1 MSQGEVT
8 RSASR
13 RLAESYGSR
22 TGFVRTY
29 RHRIQYLLGRYRDYS
44 NIDWASVERLV
55 FVCKGNICRSAF
67 AEAVARSLGME
78 AVSCGLQTVI
88 SAPANEDA
96 VKTAREMGYALD
108 EHRTTPIMYMVI
120 QKTDLVIAM
129 EPWQA
134 EYIGRQLV
142 RPHSYTLLGLWSRPV
157 FPHIQDPYGSPP
169 AYFQRCFSYIENSV
183 NGIVKQIEKSRS

>member
-1 MSQGEVT
+1 MSQEEGT

-13 RLAESYGSR
+13 RLAGSYGSR
-22 TGFVRTY
+22 AGFIRTY
-29 RHRIQYLLGRYRDYS
+29 WHHIQYLLGRYRSYRK
-44 NIDWASVERLV
+44 IDWASIERLV

-67 AEAVARSLGME
+67 AEAVARSMGME
-78 AVSCGLQTVI
+78 AVSCGLQTVM

-96 VKTAREMGYALD
+96 VMTARGMGYALE
-108 EHRTTPIMYMVI
+108 EHRTLPIMYIVI
-120 QKTDLVIAM
+120 HKTDLVIAM

-157 FPHIQDPYGSPP
+157 YPHIQDPYGSSS
-169 AYFQRCFSYIENSV
+169 AYFKRCFSYIEDSV
-183 NGIVKQIEKSRS
+183 NGIVRQIEKSRS

>member
-1 MSQGEVT
+1 MSQEEGT
-8 RSASR
+8 QSASR

-29 RHRIQYLLGRYRDYS
+29 WHRIQYLLGRYRDYS
-44 NIDWASVERLV
+44 NIDWSSVERLV

-67 AEAVARSLGME
+67 AEAVARSLDMP
-78 AVSCGLQTVI
+78 AVSCGLQTII

-96 VKTAREMGYALD
+96 VKTAREMGYALE

-142 RPHSYTLLGLWSRPV
+142 RPHSYTLLGLWSSPV
-157 FPHIQDPYGSPP
+157 SPHIQDPYGSSS
-169 AYFQRCFSYIENSV
+169 AYFKRCFSYIENSV
-183 NGIVKQIEKSRS
+183 HGIVKQIEKS